1 MTDPVVVFA
10 PGWDTPEW
18 LFGEIKLQRLAQLIT
33 GEEETATDAEA
44 LVYVS
49 NASLCVPLASEWV
62 EIYEYLLTKV
72 MGDKVPQELKKEE
85 LTDYKMGLLRELK
98 EWIWRQKKKARDERA
113 KGERATAKAEAAA
126 EAPQQLKLE
135 M

>member
-1 MTDPVVVFA
+1 MTDPVIVFD

-44 LVYVS
+44 LAYVS

-62 EIYEYLLTKV
+62 EIYEYLLTKA

-85 LTDYKMGLLRELK
+85 LTDYKTGLLRELK
-98 EWIWRQKKKARDERA
+98 GWIWRQKQKARNERA
-113 KGERATAKAEAAA
+113 RGERTIAKAEAAA
-126 EAPQQLKLE
+126 KAPQQLKLE